1 MKVGIVGGGAIGLL
15 AAAYL
20 SQDHTVSVFVRR
32 EKQKQKLNKYGVK
45 CGALRGAV
53 EAYSDLQGLE
63 NQDLLIVTVKQ
74 YDVYPTIKQLPSI
87 VPCLFLQNGMAHLNL
102 LQELSNSCAV
112 GVVEHGAVRMSE
124 FEVQHTGLG
133 MIHLAHFKGS
143 FNVNALTD
151 KLSVKDFKFTFK
163 DDYWLML
170 AEKLVINTVINPLT
184 ALFGIKNKYVIT
196 NPRLCKLAK
205 QLCAEASSALNL
217 SFEEQW
223 GRVQQIAERTGENH
237 SSMLK
242 DLLEHRPTEVD
253 AICGFILQRSKDK
266 SPYHSFVVDAI
277 HALEIKNIKGEAT

>member
-1 MKVGIVGGGAIGLL
+1 MKVGIIGGGAIGLL

-20 SQDHTVSVFVRR
+20 SQNHTVSVFV
-32 EKQKQKLNKYGVK
+32 KSNNQKQKLNKYGVK
-45 CGALRGAV
+45 CGALCGTV
-53 EAYSDLQGLE
+53 EAYNNPENLE
-63 NQDLLIVTVKQ
+63 IQDLLIVTVKQ
-74 YDVYPTIKQLPSI
+74 YDVHTIIKQLPSN

-102 LQELSNSCAV
+102 LEGLPNSCAV

-124 FEVQHTGLG
+124 YEVQHTGLG
-133 MIHLAHFKGS
+133 MIHLAHFKGPLD
-143 FNVNALTD
+143 VAALTD
-151 KLSVKDFKFTFK
+151 KLSVHNFRFTFK

-184 ALFGIKNKYVIT
+184 ALFGVKNKYVIT
-196 NPRLCKLAK
+196 NPCLCRLAK
-205 QLCAEASSALNL
+205 QLCAEASQTLNL

-223 GRVQQIAERTGENH
+223 DRVKQIAERTGANQ

-242 DLLEHRPTEVD
+242 DLLEHRHTEVD
-253 AICGFILQRSKDK
+253 AICGFILQHSKEK